1 MTSWSE
7 NLRLELVKDRTMTD
21 VWSQLRR
28 LPASKERTSRRR
40 EFQGWFSKD
49 WDDLE
54 VLWLPHFKEWSQ

>member
-7 NLRLELVKDRTMTD
+7 KLRLELVKDRTMTD
-21 VWSQLRR
+21 VRSQLRR
-28 LPASKERTSRRR
+28 LAASKERTALRR

-54 VLWLPHFKEWSQ
+54 VLWLPHFKEWS

>member
-1 MTSWSE
+1 MTSWSQDR
-7 NLRLELVKDRTMTD
+7 RLELVKDKAMNS

-28 LPASKERTSRRR
+28 LPASKERTALRR

-54 VLWLPHFKEWSQ
+54 ILWLPHFKEWDQ

>member
-7 NLRLELVKDRTMTD
+7 NLRLELVKDKTMTD
-21 VWSQLRR
+21 VWSLLRR
-28 LPASKERTSRRR
+28 LPASKERTALRR
-40 EFQGWFSKD
+40 EFQRWFSKD

>member
-28 LPASKERTSRRR
+28 LPASKERTALRR